1 MAVAVVQ
8 GARPR
13 QHPLFFI
20 KRPFADSAP
29 LVLFTPLPQ
38 HCEAALESTASA
50 AALLRAEGAPASF
63 ARVTC
68 AAPGSKALAKAA
80 GVKALP
86 TLSLFRAGAKL
97 LEFTPSQ
104 RGTPEQAARRLA
116 DVIATVAADA
126 RPPAQVHFVIMAGD
140 ARAVDGPAPVAPPK
154 FDYAAMRAAAAA
166 ELKAA
171 QKQSG
176 GGGDEDCDA
185 GEDDEECGV
194 KW

>member
-1 MAVAVVQ
+1 M
-8 GARPR
+8 
-13 QHPLFFI
+13 
-20 KRPFADSAP
+20 
-29 LVLFTPLPQ
+29 
-38 HCEAALESTASA
+38 C
-50 AALLRAEGAPASF
+50 F

-126 RPPAQVHFVIMAGD
+126 RPPSDVHFVIMAGD
-140 ARAVDGPAPVAPPK
+140 ARAVDGPAPVAPPQ

-171 QKQSG
+171 ATQKAD
-176 GGGDEDCDA
+176 DEDCDA

>member
-1 MAVAVVQ
+1 M
-8 GARPR
+8 RSR
-13 QHPLFFI
+13 
-20 KRPFADSAP
+20 SE
-29 LVLFTPLPQ
+29 Q
-38 HCEAALESTASA
+38 HCEAALESTAAA
-50 AALLRAEGAPASF
+50 AALLRGEGAPVAF

-68 AAPGSKALAKAA
+68 AAAGSKALAKAA

-116 DVIATVAADA
+116 DVIATVAADT
-126 RPPAQVHFVIMAGD
+126 RPPQDVHFVMMAGD
-140 ARAVDGPAPVAPPK
+140 ARAVDGPAPVVAPK

-171 QKQSG
+171 AAQKAD
-176 GGGDEDCDA
+176 DEDCDA
-185 GEDDEECGV
+185 NEDDEECGV